1 MSKLKSTEELF
12 AYSKTLSVIPAEDL
26 INLIQASNIKLPLY
40 IHRFV
45 LSETIYSKV
54 FASNLYQ
61 TYTDELK
68 YRLRGYRDYSIY
80 MLEKLISD
88 YNLDF
93 DSAKYKEIF
102 FDILFLNANLY
113 GIKDH
118 FFNELDKLKYKY
130 AVDFETISYPSFFA
144 LFSKVFYEP
153 SGYLDGVKL
162 TILKDVMIHSST
174 LGDLR
179 GLGEKYGVKVPRRI
193 NKNQLVD
200 ILAKRFRLSDEE
212 VTLLNA
218 KSVLELEI
226 YAKEKGFTISIDL
239 KKSDMVEYIVYSLN
253 LYHMEVEKDLH
264 DYNVPL
270 AVDLDSVKIEEME
283 FVTNDQDIPVVN
295 PEPEPVVEEVKE
307 QPKEEPVVVEEW
319 VKQEEEVI
327 PPVEKNVEPVEEVQE
342 PEPAVEPEP
351 VEPVKQEEPVKEPEI
366 QKEPEPVAEPVETTP
381 VVAPVETIAPVAET
395 EPVQKPAIVDSS
407 KNFSEEERALLD
419 EKINL
424 IIKKYQKRRRS
435 KAFWTTFIVILV
447 LAILGFAGYC
457 YVYYL
462 SNGVFPPYIQ
472 QLL

>member
-1 MSKLKSTEELF
+1 MSKLKTNEELF

-26 INLIQASNIKLPLY
+26 VNLIQSSKIRVPLY

-45 LSETIYSKV
+45 LSETIYPKV
-54 FASNLYQ
+54 FANSLYQ

-80 MLEKLISD
+80 MLEKLISE

-102 FDILFLNANLY
+102 FDILFLNADLY

-118 FFNELDKLKYKY
+118 FFAELDKLKYKY
-130 AVDFETISYPSFFA
+130 AVDFESISYPVFMN
-144 LFSKVFYEP
+144 LIGRVFYEP
-153 SGYLDGVKL
+153 SGYLDGVRL

-179 GLGEKYGVKVPRRI
+179 GLGEKYAVKVPRRI
-193 NKNQLVD
+193 NKNQLID

-212 VTLLNA
+212 VVLLNA

-253 LYHMEVEKDLH
+253 LYHVEVEKDAH

-270 AVDLDSVKIEEME
+270 AVDLDSVKIEKIE
-283 FVTNDQDIPVVN
+283 FVTNDQDIPVIINEPAPQEKVAEKPAEPEPEVKIVTIPAEEEVVVPAEKPVEPEPVVAEPVIEKVVEKPVVKEIVKEEKPKTEPVQQ
-295 PEPEPVVEEVKE
+295 PEPEPVVS
-307 QPKEEPVVVEEW
+307 
-319 VKQEEEVI
+319 
-327 PPVEKNVEPVEEVQE
+327 
-342 PEPAVEPEP
+342 
-351 VEPVKQEEPVKEPEI
+351 
-366 QKEPEPVAEPVETTP
+366 
-381 VVAPVETIAPVAET
+381 APVAAQAPIVEQ
-395 EPVQKPAIVDSS
+395 EPVLKPAIIESG

-424 IIKKYQKRRRS
+424 IIKKYQKKRRS
-435 KAFWTTFIVILV
+435 KSFWTAFWIILSV
-447 LAILGFAGYC
+447 AVVGFAGYC
-457 YVYYL
+457 AYIFL
-462 SNGVFPPYIQ
+462 TEGVLPFGIPVFW
-472 QLL
+472 L

>member
-1 MSKLKSTEELF
+1 MSKLKTNEELF

-26 INLIQASNIKLPLY
+26 VNLIQSSKIRVPLY

-45 LSETIYSKV
+45 LSETIYQKV
-54 FASNLYQ
+54 FANSLYQ

-80 MLEKLISD
+80 MLEKLITE

-102 FDILFLNANLY
+102 FNILFLNADLY

-118 FFNELDKLKYKY
+118 FFSELDKLKYKY
-130 AVDFETISYPSFFA
+130 AVDFETISYSVFMN
-144 LFSKVFYEP
+144 LFGRVFYEP
-153 SGYLDGVKL
+153 SGYLDGVRL

-179 GLGEKYGVKVPRRI
+179 GLGEKYAVKVPRRI

-200 ILAKRFRLSDEE
+200 ILTKRFRLSEDE
-212 VTLLNA
+212 VVLLNA

-253 LYHMEVEKDLH
+253 LYHIEVEKDMH

-270 AVDLDSVKIEEME
+270 AVDLDSVKIEEIK
-283 FVTNDQDIPVVN
+283 FVSNDQDIPVILNEPTPVEKPIEPTPEVKIATTPAEEEVVIPAEKPMEPEPIVSEPVVEKAQEKAEK
-295 PEPEPVVEEVKE
+295 PEPEPE
-307 QPKEEPVVVEEW
+307 
-319 VKQEEEVI
+319 KQ
-327 PPVEKNVEPVEEVQE
+327 
-342 PEPAVEPEP
+342 PEPQPTVSTPVLTPAPVFEPEP
-351 VEPVKQEEPVKEPEI
+351 VL
-366 QKEPEPVAEPVETTP
+366 
-381 VVAPVETIAPVAET
+381 
-395 EPVQKPAIVDSS
+395 KPAIVDSG

-424 IIKKYQKRRRS
+424 IIKKYQKKRRS
-435 KAFWTTFIVILV
+435 KAFWTVFWIILG
-447 LAILGFAGYC
+447 LAIVGFAGYC
-457 YVYYL
+457 YYFYVNNNSL
-462 SNGVFPPYIQ
+462 PFGIPVFW
-472 QLL
+472 L